1 MINPNN
7 MLLRTRAPLGAL
19 IFLVVARVSFA
30 QDPIAIEKIDRKE
43 PVHFENEILP
53 ILRSNCVA
61 CHSSS
66 KDRGDVNLESVKAIL
81 GSGEDGPILVPGK
94 SAESAILKS
103 AAHQVKPIM
112 PPKKNKV
119 GAKPLS
125 PKELGLLAL
134 WIDQGAK
141 SGGSKGATE
150 PIKWHPLPSGHNPI
164 YATAVRFDGEVFACA
179 RANQVFLYER
189 DSGKLIT
196 RLTDPALLKDG
207 PYKKP
212 GIAHLD
218 SVQCLTFS
226 PDGERLASGGFRC
239 VKVWKHHKGL
249 VLSEFNAGA
258 APVTCMDVNQAGGV
272 LATGHEDGKVRL
284 QKPSGELIA
293 EVSSGAD
300 AVAAISLSM
309 DAKSF
314 CLLGKPGVVSFWTV
328 EGGKET
334 GSISLPSPASS
345 ITYIAKDSNLVTGGD
360 DGVVRVWGIP
370 KGPASDGEAKKDG
383 EAAAAA
389 PAPLKELKG
398 HQKKVTCLISIDRD
412 GGQVVSGSEDGSLKL
427 WDAAGGKQVRE
438 FKHGSPVRAAAVG
451 KGGTRLASAGDA
463 AGVALWNLADG
474 KEVAR
479 LQGDPSLQRV
489 TVRKERHLKL
499 LQDGVAAEKKAR
511 EGDTK
516 NLTAKQNALKKNT
529 EALAKAKKALGDKN
543 KALAAVK
550 GDSEKKIQM
559 AEKESKT
566 AETAL
571 AAATKV
577 RDEKNKVL
585 AEAKGAGKKVIDQAG
600 KDSQAAAAALA
611 KATKARAD
619 RNKALE
625 AARKAADQ
633 ARIDQADK
641 DAKAAE
647 AALAAATKARD
658 EKKKAFDAAKAESKA
673 KQDQAAKDAKAAAD
687 NFAKGKKESDE
698 KKKALAAAQK
708 SVDKKKL
715 EKADKEAKTAQSTV
729 DSAERTLAEAGK
741 DVKKAEG
748 KVKARDEEIK
758 KAEEAVK
765 GPGEAVA
772 KAKAAEVASAKPA
785 LKLVF
790 SLDGGQLY
798 TLGENKVMSAWSS
811 ETGNGLHSFPL
822 EGRLLA
828 ATAEGIVT
836 CREKNSFRR
845 LVPSGRWELEK
856 TLGSAV
862 GESPLVGR
870 ILSADF
876 SPDGLRLAAGGGE
889 TSRSGELSV
898 WDLEK
903 GELVWRLEDAHSDT
917 IFDVD
922 YSAEGKYLATS
933 GADKFARS
941 FDAADGKRIRF
952 YEGHT
957 AHVLGVSWQSGS
969 SMLATCGAD
978 KVIKIWDFKTGE
990 VKRTIAGFAKQVTAI
1005 SFIGDSQQTLSCSG
1019 DKTVRMHTANDG
1031 KNIRSLS
1038 GGGDYMYS
1046 VDASPD
1052 ATVVVA
1058 GGYDSVLHVWNGK
1071 DGKSRYQL
1079 KPPEK

>member
-1 MINPNN
+1 MNN
-7 MLLRTRAPLGAL
+7 LNNKLLCIRAPLGAL
-19 IFLVVARVSFA
+19 ILLVVARLAFA

-43 PVHFENEILP
+43 PVHFEKEILP

-66 KDRGDVNLESVKAIL
+66 KDRGDVNLESVEAIL
-81 GSGEDGPILVPGK
+81 NSGEDEPILVPGK
-94 SAESAILKS
+94 SAESALLKS
-103 AAHQVKPIM
+103 AAHQAKPIM

-125 PKELGLLAL
+125 SKELGLLAL

-141 SGGSKGATE
+141 SGGAAGAAE
-150 PIKWHPLPSGHNPI
+150 AVEWHPLPGGHNPI
-164 YATAVRFDGEVFACA
+164 YATAVRFDGEIFACA
-179 RANQVFLYER
+179 RANQVFLYNHAT
-189 DSGKLIT
+189 GALIT
-196 RLTDPALLKDG
+196 RLTDPALLKNG

-239 VKVWKHHKGL
+239 VKIWKHHKGV

-258 APVTCMDVNQAGGV
+258 APVTCLDVSQAGDV
-272 LATGHEDGKVRL
+272 LATGHEDGKVRV
-284 QKPSGELIA
+284 QKLSGELIA
-293 EVSSGAD
+293 EVSSGGD
-300 AVAAISLSM
+300 AVTAVSLAM
-309 DAKSF
+309 DAGSF
-314 CLLGKPGVVSFWTV
+314 CVLAKPGLASFWTV
-328 EGGKET
+328 EGGKEA
-334 GSISLPSPASS
+334 GSIVLPSPAAA
-345 ITYIAKDSNLVTGGD
+345 ITYIAKDTNVVTGGD
-360 DGVVRVWGIP
+360 DGIVRVWNLP
-370 KGPASDGEAKKDG
+370 KGPAAPQEGAP
-383 EAAAAA
+383 AAA
-389 PAPLKELKG
+389 APLKELKG
-398 HQKKVTCLISIDRD
+398 HQKKVTCLISIDRE
-412 GGQVVSGSEDGSLKL
+412 GGQVVSGSEDGNLKL
-427 WDAAGGKQVRE
+427 WDAPGGKQVRE
-438 FKHGSPVRAAAVG
+438 FKHGAPVRTAAVG

-474 KEVAR
+474 KELVR

-511 EGDTK
+511 EGDVK

-529 EALAKAKKALGDKN
+529 EALAKAKKALEDKN

-559 AEKESKT
+559 AEKESK
-566 AETAL
+566 
-571 AAATKV
+571 
-577 RDEKNKVL
+577 
-585 AEAKGAGKKVIDQAG
+585 
-600 KDSQAAAAALA
+600 
-611 KATKARAD
+611 
-619 RNKALE
+619 
-625 AARKAADQ
+625 
-633 ARIDQADK
+633 
-641 DAKAAE
+641 AAE

-658 EKKKAFDAAKAESKA
+658 EKNKVLADAKGAGKKALDQAGKESQAAVAALAKATMARDARNKA
-673 KQDQAAKDAKAAAD
+673 LEAARKAADQAKIDQADKEAKAAEA
-687 NFAKGKKESDE
+687 ALAGATKARDE
-698 KKKALAAAQK
+698 KKKALDAAMAESKGKIDQAGKDAKVAADSFAKAKTDSDAKKKALDAANK
-708 SVDKKKL
+708 SVDKKML

-729 DSAERTLAEAGK
+729 DSTERTLGEAGK
-741 DVKKAEG
+741 DVKKAED
-748 KVKARDEEIK
+748 KVKARDEGIK

-765 GPGEAVA
+765 GPVEAVA
-772 KAKAAEVASAKPA
+772 KAKAAEAAAVKPA

-790 SLDGGQLY
+790 SADGSQLY
-798 TLGENKVMSAWSS
+798 TLGANKIMSAWSS
-811 ETGNGLHSFPL
+811 ENGNGLHSFPV

-828 ATAEGIVT
+828 ATAEGVVT

-856 TLGSAV
+856 TLGSAD

-870 ILSADF
+870 ILSVDF
-876 SPDGLRLAAGGGE
+876 SPDGLRLAAGGGD
-889 TSRSGELSV
+889 TSRTGELSV

-903 GELVWRLEDAHSDT
+903 GELVWKLDDAHSDT

-969 SMLATCGAD
+969 SLLATCGAD
-978 KVIKIWDFKTGE
+978 KVIKIWDFHTGA
-990 VKRTIAGFAKQVTAI
+990 VKRTISGFGKQVTAI

-1019 DKTVRMHTANDG
+1019 DKTVRMHAANDG
-1031 KNIRSLS
+1031 KNIRSLA

-1052 ATVVVA
+1052 AAVVVA